1 MMKTVYLVNALRTPF
16 GSARYGLATHCNF
29 SDEAVAAIFE
39 QG

>member
-1 MMKTVYLVNALRTPF
+1 MKTVYPVNALSIPF
-16 GSARYGLATHCNF
+16 GGARYGLATHCNF